1 MSTEF
6 LYREK
11 DGGACGWEAYSL
23 FTPGSF
29 GGGPWTL
36 RPKRLQWLNHTITT
50 GFKIAAFPKC
60 GGQSF
65 RARRAFRPFFTTLR
79 ILIGAKPGRN
89 IPSILFQYRKAV
101 PV

>member
-23 FTPGSF
+23 FTPGSY

-50 GFKIAAFPKC
+50 GFKIAAFPS
-60 GGQSF
+60 GLRPIFFLQNSDLGQSL
-65 RARRAFRPFFTTLR
+65 AGAF
-79 ILIGAKPGRN
+79 
-89 IPSILFQYRKAV
+89 PSILTLPCQSGARLS
-101 PV
+101 